1 MAIIIDNDA
10 IKFLTEFKVL
20 CDKYVS
26 NASLIK
32 VEFKDGYTIGM
43 GTLWRVGLGA
53 KQIEDVI

>member
-1 MAIIIDNDA
+1 MATITDNDA
-10 IKFLTEFKVL
+10 IKFLLEFKVL

-26 NASLIK
+26 NASIVK

-43 GTLWRVGLGA
+43 KTLWRVGLGV